1 MKLVKFQDLLM
12 VDYRLSLEQAVEE
25 AVKQRGLPEPGWLLA
40 ECQEKRI
47 AVPQA
52 GPEEKTAR
60 LVNIYALSEFL
71 DVKKP
76 AAMEMDCH
84 LVSQYLHHEKL
95 LPVTLRELLALA
107 NKKPQLV
114 GADYKDWLA
123 LGTVFSSH
131 YLPVL
136 QDNHRGSRVV
146 KPRDLRENY
155 DPYYEIILV
164 FEQGT

>member
-1 MKLVKFQDLLM
+1 MKLVKFQDMLM
-12 VDYRLSLEQAVEE
+12 VDYRLPLEKAVEE
-25 AVKQRGLPEPGWLLA
+25 AIKYRGLPEPGWLLT

-52 GPEEKTAR
+52 GPEEKTVR
-60 LVNIYALSEFL
+60 YVSIYALTEFL
-71 DVKKP
+71 P

-84 LVSQYLHHEKL
+84 HVNRCLNHLKFS
-95 LPVTLRELLALA
+95 PVTLRELLALA

-114 GADYKDWLA
+114 GAEYKDWLA

-131 YLPVL
+131 YLPIL

-146 KPRDLRENY
+146 MPRDFRENH
-155 DPYYEIILV
+155 DPHYEIILL